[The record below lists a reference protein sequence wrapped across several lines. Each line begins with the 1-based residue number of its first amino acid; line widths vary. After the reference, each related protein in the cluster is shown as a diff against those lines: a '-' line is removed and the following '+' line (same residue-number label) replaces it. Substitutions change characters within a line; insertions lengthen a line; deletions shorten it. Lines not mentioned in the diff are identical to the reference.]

1 MSDIDHLYSSTNC
14 YCFDYPPEIEA
25 KAGMSGLTLPRRELY
40 LMLARDQEK
49 DDPKSAAFFREVA
62 NHYPDCD
69 SRGYQIDRDSN
80 RSILVDYD
88 DWDELTDEERL
99 LRGNRNSTIA
109 ILDRLRFH
117 LEMMDD
123 DVSRKE
129 EVDSIRRGI
138 NDLVEPLSMM

>member
-1 MSDIDHLYSSTNC
+1 MSNVENLYSNSSC
-14 YCFDYPPEIEA
+14 YCFEYPREIEA
-25 KAGMSGLTLPRRELY
+25 KTGVSGLTLPRRELY
-40 LMLARDQEK
+40 LMLARDLEK

-69 SRGYQIDRDSN
+69 SCGYQIDRDGN
-80 RSILVDYD
+80 RNILVDYD
-88 DWDELTDEERL
+88 DWDELSDEERL

-123 DVSRKE
+123 NVARKE
-129 EVDSIRRGI
+129 EIDAIRRAI

>member
-1 MSDIDHLYSSTNC
+1 MSSIENVDGSSSC

-25 KAGMSGLTLPRRELY
+25 KTGMSGLTLPRRELY
-40 LMLARDQEK
+40 LMLARDREQ

-62 NHYPDCD
+62 NHYRDGD
-69 SRGYQIDRDSN
+69 SRGYQIDRDGN
-80 RSILVDYD
+80 RNILVDYD
-88 DWDELTDEERL
+88 DWDELSDEERL
-99 LRGNRNSTIA
+99 LRGNRNATIA

-129 EVDSIRRGI
+129 EVDTIRRAI

>member
-1 MSDIDHLYSSTNC
+1 MSSIENVGGSSSS

-25 KAGMSGLTLPRRELY
+25 KTGMSGLTLPRRELY

-62 NHYPDCD
+62 SYYPNCD
-69 SRGYQIDRDSN
+69 SRGCQIDRDGN
-80 RSILVDYD
+80 RNILVDYD
-88 DWDELTDEERL
+88 DWDELSDEERL

-129 EVDSIRRGI
+129 EVDTIRRAI
-138 NDLVEPLSMM
+138 NDLVEPLLMN